1 VSPATTPENVPFS
14 AEVAEYLADCA
25 EYAQLLSSAYHPT
38 EGGALK
44 VIWHRGE
51 DQEEQIREA
60 FRAATVAPP
69 SARRARRTG
78 DASPVPAAVP
88 GAASPALPPGG
99 SP

>member
-1 VSPATTPENVPFS
+1 MTPGNAPFS
-14 AEVAEYLADCA
+14 AEVTRYLADCA

-51 DQEEQIREA
+51 GQEEQIREA

-88 GAASPALPPGG
+88 GAASTALPPGG